1 MTWDGWLAN
10 AVAFASL
17 TVALAVALGA
27 RVKIRALRRRV
38 EQLAA
43 GAGPRR
49 ALRRGADGGG
59 RVRRGPVV

>member
-43 GAGPRR
+43 GTAGPGS
-49 ALRRGADGGG
+49 A
-59 RVRRGPVV
+59 GPG

>member
-43 GAGPRR
+43 GTAGPGS
-49 ALRRGADGGG
+49 A
-59 RVRRGPVV
+59 GPGPATT